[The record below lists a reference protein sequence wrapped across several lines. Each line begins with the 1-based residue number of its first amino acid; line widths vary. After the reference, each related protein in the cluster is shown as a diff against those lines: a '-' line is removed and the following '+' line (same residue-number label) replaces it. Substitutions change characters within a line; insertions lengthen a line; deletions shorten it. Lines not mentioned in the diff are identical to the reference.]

1 MTTTDRRLHPVTTT
15 APTPLR
21 SEPIRSHDHALKT
34 LDDGPYLAYVLV
46 QMFKFGTS
54 LIVKRWAHLR

>member
-1 MTTTDRRLHPVTTT
+1 MTDRQLHAVPTGKQ
-15 APTPLR
+15 PTPME
-21 SEPIRSHDHALKT
+21 EPIRSHDHALKT

-54 LIVKRWAHLR
+54 LIVKRWVQLR